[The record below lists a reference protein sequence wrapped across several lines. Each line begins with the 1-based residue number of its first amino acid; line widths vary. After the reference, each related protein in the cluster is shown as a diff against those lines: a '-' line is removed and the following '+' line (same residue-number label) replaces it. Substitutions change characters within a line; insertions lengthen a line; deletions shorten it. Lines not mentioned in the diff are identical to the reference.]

1 MTTRNKCVAC
11 LMAMAIMSLCPTGAW
26 AANYTWNGGDS
37 GVWQT
42 AGTGGWLNGT
52 TPVAWADGNV
62 AIFTNTTPKNITING
77 TVAPSSFTVNSGAG
91 DYTFSGGTLNV
102 SGNVNNI
109 NNSAGKLTFATA
121 VTQTA
126 ATSFRNG
133 AYAIDASGSL
143 GGAYGF
149 TFGYG
154 VGTATMTQS
163 GNVTITGL
171 VLGSGGNANVTW
183 TASGGILTAS
193 VDVRIAN
200 PAAGN
205 TITGV
210 LDVNGSTVNTPTIY
224 ISYASA
230 GTATATLKLR
240 SGTIAAN
247 SIYKFYSTATSTFEL
262 SGGTLKPYNT
272 TATYGST
279 TAAKNND
286 ITLTGSGGTISSTDK
301 DGTARTVDI
310 YSAIG
315 DGGNK
320 YGLTFAGSSTS
331 TNVLR
336 AANTYSGAT
345 VVSGGTLRLNTASAL
360 SHATGLSVASGAKL
374 NIPTGVTNTVRTL
387 TVASVLKPAG
397 TYDKNNLGSVITGDG
412 ALIALGPKGT
422 MVRFF

>member
-1 MTTRNKCVAC
+1 MSTRNKCVVS
-11 LMAMAIMSLCPTGAW
+11 LMAIAIMSLCPTGVR

-42 AGTGGWLNGT
+42 GGSGGWLNVA
-52 TPVAWADGNV
+52 TPVAWTNANI
-62 AIFTNTTPKNITING
+62 AIFTGTTPKNITING
-77 TVAPSSFTVNSGAG
+77 TVAPSGFTVNSGAG
-91 DYTFSGGTLNV
+91 DYTFSGGTLNIA
-102 SGNVNNI
+102 GNLYY
-109 NNSAGKLTFATA
+109 NNSADKLTFATA

-126 ATSFRNG
+126 ATYFRNG
-133 AYAIDASGSL
+133 AYALDASGSL
-143 GGAYGF
+143 GGAYNF

-154 VGTATMTQS
+154 AGTSTMSQS
-163 GNVTITGL
+163 GNVTITTL
-171 VLGSGGNANVTW
+171 ILGNGGNATATW

-193 VDVRIAN
+193 GDVRIAYPN
-200 PAAGN
+200 IAGQ
-205 TITGV
+205 TIV
-210 LDVNGSTVNTPTIY
+210 SMLDVIGATVNTPTIY
-224 ISYASA
+224 IPYASA

-240 SGTIAAN
+240 SGIIAAN
-247 SIYKFYSTATSTFEL
+247 SIYKFYSTATSAFEV
-262 SGGTLKPYNT
+262 SGGTLKPYNN
-272 TATYGST
+272 TATYGSA
-279 TAAKNND
+279 TAANNND
-286 ITLTGSGGTISSTDK
+286 ITLTGPDGTISSVDK
-301 DGTARTVDI
+301 DGIARTVNI

-320 YGLTFAGSSTS
+320 YGLTFAGSGTS

-345 VVSGGTLRLNTASAL
+345 VVSGGTLRLNTAGAL
-360 SHATGLSVASGAKL
+360 SQATGLSVASGAKL